1 MNRLNANDYDTVRTL
16 VGNTLTENLIAT
28 NTEQEEF
35 IRELLSVSI
44 ILYYTRS
51 CGSFMHSDAQ
61 FSSGHLSNHAVDGH
75 LMFVVPFD
83 ENMVDWVNLT
93 FDNILSSQ
101 VRLGLTP
108 IASIKDATRVGLFIS
123 TQHKSL
129 KSKKDMDDLLLL
141 NIIVGDDSRGVVI
154 TVELIGFSDG
164 EIASLQSKIASFIG
178 RRTTYDGVMD
188 GGCAFLKNLCRQ
200 YTDKCIKIRRVAFR
214 LLSVRHFMEYENFQN
229 WADYADDDDDTLI
242 RGLMRDS
249 NMLSYKRKVAEKLGA
264 PSPGVT
270 IQ

>member
-28 NTEQEEF
+28 NAEQEEI
-35 IRELLSVSI
+35 IRKLLSVSI
-44 ILYYTRS
+44 ILYSARS
-51 CGSFMHSDAQ
+51 CGSFMYSDAQ
-61 FSSGHLSNHAVDGH
+61 FSSGHLSNHAVDSH

-83 ENMVDWVNLT
+83 ENMVDWLNLT
-93 FDNILSSQ
+93 FGDLLSLQ

-108 IASIKDATRVGLFIS
+108 IASIKDATRVALSVS
-123 TQHKSL
+123 TQHESL
-129 KSKKDMDDLLLL
+129 KSKKDKDDLLLL

-154 TVELIGFSDG
+154 IVELIGFSDG

-178 RRTTYDGVMD
+178 RHATYDKLME
-188 GGCAFLKNLCRQ
+188 GGSAFLKKLCRR
-200 YTDKCIKIRRVAFR
+200 YTDKCIKIRRVAIR
-214 LLSVRHFMEYENFQN
+214 LQSVRHFMEHEDFQN
-229 WADYADDDDDTLI
+229 LADYAGNDTLVL

-249 NMLSYKRKVAEKLGA
+249 NMLSYKRKVAQKLNA

-270 IQ
+270 I